1 MRTNIDLDEFLPTM
15 DAPDK
20 VYQLF
25 ESLGFKVLDSHLK
38 TNSSVYNLPVKE
50 AALVEKIYAV
60 SNYDRRFQILL
71 FKLKEENK
79 EAIRTIPE
87 KILREVDFPFIIFT
101 PDFKTYTF
109 TLVEKVR
116 EGPGEFKRKLTKLV
130 VDSSQPYHTDKE
142 ILGSLALS
150 SETKNPIEVYKLF
163 QSAFNVERV
172 TKKFFTEYREVFEKL
187 SKEITGQNKHLKFT
201 LFSREGSV
209 ENFTKIL
216 LGRLM
221 FLYFIQ
227 KRGWLNCF
235 DGWGSGDK
243 KFLYNKFQE
252 AKKDKKNYFKDY
264 LEPLFFDTLNN
275 PRRDKPDQAT
285 QFGGR
290 IPFLNGGLFEPE
302 YDYQDVRNHIL
313 LENSTFDD
321 VFSVFEKYNFTVKE
335 DEPLEKEVAIDP
347 EMLGKVFENLLEE
360 NLRKGKGTY
369 YTPREIVHY
378 MCHESLI
385 NYLASEVGIEQ
396 EEIRDFLDREQSLEK
411 KETLS
416 PLIKGKAKEIDE
428 KLADIKVLDPAC
440 GSGAFLVGML
450 HEVINARLSL
460 NRELGRSLSEYE
472 LKKATIQNNIYGVD
486 IDPGASEIA
495 KLRLWLTLVVDHNL
509 SEIEPLPNLDYK
521 IMVGNS
527 LLDEFMGVKLFNLE
541 NAKAQANGKKMIS
554 LFDEDTQASLFE
566 NDDKKTSVL
575 KALQGLHALYFKESD
590 PEKKKQIRTQID
602 KIEFDL
608 IEATVKDELSKLES
622 QTKSIADKFLYAGVG
637 IPAKEAERISKLSS
651 QQAQILETFNEIKKS
666 NVKPFFLFQLHFS
679 DVFEKKDGFD
689 VVIANPPYMKERDNK
704 RVFESVNN
712 SGFGKKYHQ
721 GKMDY
726 WYYFLH
732 KAIDVVK
739 PDGVICY
746 ITSRYWINSTG
757 AKKLIERVK
766 DELSFDN
773 LVDIG
778 NLKVFENVVGQH
790 MIALYTKSKL
800 VKNFTY
806 KKLENDLSD
815 LAKNST
821 TENLHISILN
831 NEEIFNDSQIVF
843 DNDDL
848 NYKDVIALGEIAEVI
863 QGVVQNPDK
872 VSNKTAKLYHLTV
885 GEGVFVLKE
894 DEIKRIK
901 INEQEERFV
910 VDFYDENDIQKY
922 MVSPKNKKFLF
933 YLTKA
938 NCPEI
943 SLYPNI
949 AAHLLKYKKIMDA
962 RRETKKGSNKWFHLH
977 WPRENKYFEGHKIV
991 VPAMFDTVRA
1001 GYQEKGGYFGL
1012 STNVITSKNPDYNLK
1027 FLLAILNST
1036 FANYWFHKHGKK
1048 RGVGVDIGVDK
1059 LRNFPIIKSVLQEQK
1074 PLIEIVD
1081 KILSVTNSS
1090 DYFTS
1095 SEKQAKVK
1103 EYEKQI
1109 DQLVYQLYGLTPEEI
1124 AIVEGK

>member
-1 MRTNIDLDEFLPTM
+1 MRTQLDLDEFIPTM
-15 DAPDK
+15 DTPEK

-25 ESLGFKVLDSHLK
+25 ESLGYKVLGSHLK
-38 TNSSVYNLPVKE
+38 TNPSVYNLPVKE
-50 AALVEKIYAV
+50 AALVEKIFAV

-142 ILGSLALS
+142 ILDSLALS
-150 SETKNPIEVYKLF
+150 ADIKNPVEVYKLF

-187 SKEITGQNKHLKFT
+187 SKEITRQNNHLKFT

-235 DGWGSGDK
+235 DVWGSGDK

-252 AKKDKKNYFKDY
+252 AKNNKKNYFKDY

-396 EEIRDFLDREQSLEK
+396 EEIRNFLDREQSLEK

-416 PLIKGKAKEIDE
+416 PLIKTKAKELDE

-541 NAKAQANGKKMIS
+541 KARQQPNGKKV
-554 LFDEDTQASLFE
+554 LKLFE
-566 NDDKKTSVL
+566 DDIKQVELFEEDNKSGVL
-575 KALQGLHALYFKESD
+575 KALQKLHALYFKESD
-590 PEKKKQIRTQID
+590 PERKKQIRIQID

-608 IEATVKDELSKLES
+608 IETTVKDEVKKLEDEIS
-622 QTKSIADKFLYAGVG
+622 HITSNPMLKGLGIPKEIADK
-637 IPAKEAERISKLSS
+637 IIKISSK
-651 QQAQILETFNEIKKS
+651 QTQILETFNEIKKS

-679 DVFEKKDGFD
+679 DVFERKGGFD
-689 VVIANPPYMKERDNK
+689 VVIANPPYVSFGLRGVGKTNNGWVDSLRRIYPNSAEYKLSLYAIFIDRGLQLLGDDGVLTYVTPDSFLLGRYFSKLRRYILDGCRIIEILMFEKDFWESGVVGRPVISLLERELDSNVRKNNNPAYKLYHSLDDFNKSIVKAYSYPQSYFDNISFN
-704 RVFESVNN
+704 RFRLFFESRQKSIADKLQMGSKPLSDFMNFASGLIGKKGKDQIISKEKKGQDWYSGLLSGGEIERYVVNN
-712 SGFGKKYHQ
+712 EGNYILFDTKILKSGFKEAKYFEPKILLRQ
-721 GKMDY
+721 TGDSLIAAYDDKNLLCLNN
-726 WYYFLH
+726 LH
-732 KAIDVVK
+732 V
-739 PDGVICY
+739 
-746 ITSRYWINSTG
+746 
-757 AKKLIERVK
+757 
-766 DELSFDN
+766 
-773 LVDIG
+773 G
-778 NLKVFENVVGQH
+778 NLKNRKGN
-790 MIALYTKSKL
+790 IKYILALLNSNLLNYYYHLIS
-800 VKNFTY
+800 
-806 KKLENDLSD
+806 LETGRTMAQIDIETLEELPIKESSD
-815 LAKNST
+815 
-821 TENLHISILN
+821 HIVESIL
-831 NEEIFNDSQIVF
+831 SLV
-843 DNDDL
+843 
-848 NYKDVIALGEIAEVI
+848 
-863 QGVVQNPDK
+863 DK
-872 VSNKTAKLYHLTV
+872 NILASKENNKT
-885 GEGVFVLKE
+885 
-894 DEIKRIK
+894 
-901 INEQEERFV
+901 N
-910 VDFYDENDIQKY
+910 
-922 MVSPKNKKFLF
+922 
-933 YLTKA
+933 
-938 NCPEI
+938 I
-943 SLYPNI
+943 SE
-949 AAHLLKYKKIMDA
+949 H
-962 RRETKKGSNKWFHLH
+962 
-977 WPRENKYFEGHKIV
+977 
-991 VPAMFDTVRA
+991 
-1001 GYQEKGGYFGL
+1001 
-1012 STNVITSKNPDYNLK
+1012 
-1027 FLLAILNST
+1027 
-1036 FANYWFHKHGKK
+1036 
-1048 RGVGVDIGVDK
+1048 
-1059 LRNFPIIKSVLQEQK
+1059 
-1074 PLIEIVD
+1074 
-1081 KILSVTNSS
+1081 
-1090 DYFTS
+1090 
-1095 SEKQAKVK
+1095 
-1103 EYEKQI
+1103 EKQI
-1109 DQLVYQLYGLTPEEI
+1109 DELVYKLYGLTQEEI
-1124 AIVEGK
+1124 ELVEGG

>member
-1 MRTNIDLDEFLPTM
+1 MRTQLDLDEFIPTM
-15 DAPDK
+15 DTPEK

-25 ESLGFKVLDSHLK
+25 DSLGYKVLDSRLK
-38 TNSSVYNLPVKE
+38 TNPSVYNLPVKE

-130 VDSSQPYHTDKE
+130 IDSSQPYHTDKE

-150 SETKNPIEVYKLF
+150 VDIKTPVEVYKLF
-163 QSAFNVERV
+163 QGAFSVEKV
-172 TKKFFTEYREVFEKL
+172 TKKFFTEYREVFERLVREVTK
-187 SKEITGQNKHLKFT
+187 QNNHLKFT
-201 LFSREGSV
+201 LFSRDASV
-209 ENFTKIL
+209 ENFVKIL

-252 AKKDKKNYFKDY
+252 AKKEKKNYFKDY

-385 NYLASEVGIEQ
+385 NYLASEVSLDQ
-396 EEIRDFLDREQSLEK
+396 DVIRNFLDREQSLEK

-416 PLIKGKAKEIDE
+416 SVIRGKAKEIDE

-460 NRELGRSLSEYE
+460 NRELGRSFSEYE

-486 IDPGASEIA
+486 IDPGATEIA

-527 LLDEFMGVKLFNLE
+527 LLDEFMGVKLFNFE
-541 NAKAQANGKKMIS
+541 KARQQPNGKKV
-554 LFDEDTQASLFE
+554 LKLFE
-566 NDDKKTSVL
+566 DDIKQVELFEEDNKSGVL
-575 KALQGLHALYFKESD
+575 KALQKLHALYFKESD
-590 PEKKKQIRTQID
+590 PERKKQIRIQID

-608 IEATVKDELSKLES
+608 IETTVKDEVKKLEDEIS
-622 QTKSIADKFLYAGVG
+622 HITSNPMLKGLGIPKEIADK
-637 IPAKEAERISKLSS
+637 
-651 QQAQILETFNEIKKS
+651 
-666 NVKPFFLFQLHFS
+666 
-679 DVFEKKDGFD
+679 
-689 VVIANPPYMKERDNK
+689 
-704 RVFESVNN
+704 
-712 SGFGKKYHQ
+712 
-721 GKMDY
+721 
-726 WYYFLH
+726 
-732 KAIDVVK
+732 
-739 PDGVICY
+739 
-746 ITSRYWINSTG
+746 
-757 AKKLIERVK
+757 
-766 DELSFDN
+766 
-773 LVDIG
+773 
-778 NLKVFENVVGQH
+778 
-790 MIALYTKSKL
+790 
-800 VKNFTY
+800 
-806 KKLENDLSD
+806 
-815 LAKNST
+815 
-821 TENLHISILN
+821 
-831 NEEIFNDSQIVF
+831 
-843 DNDDL
+843 
-848 NYKDVIALGEIAEVI
+848 
-863 QGVVQNPDK
+863 
-872 VSNKTAKLYHLTV
+872 
-885 GEGVFVLKE
+885 
-894 DEIKRIK
+894 
-901 INEQEERFV
+901 
-910 VDFYDENDIQKY
+910 
-922 MVSPKNKKFLF
+922 
-933 YLTKA
+933 
-938 NCPEI
+938 
-943 SLYPNI
+943 
-949 AAHLLKYKKIMDA
+949 
-962 RRETKKGSNKWFHLH
+962 
-977 WPRENKYFEGHKIV
+977 
-991 VPAMFDTVRA
+991 
-1001 GYQEKGGYFGL
+1001 
-1012 STNVITSKNPDYNLK
+1012 
-1027 FLLAILNST
+1027 
-1036 FANYWFHKHGKK
+1036 
-1048 RGVGVDIGVDK
+1048 
-1059 LRNFPIIKSVLQEQK
+1059 IIK
-1074 PLIEIVD
+1074 
-1081 KILSVTNSS
+1081 
-1090 DYFTS
+1090 
-1095 SEKQAKVK
+1095 
-1103 EYEKQI
+1103 
-1109 DQLVYQLYGLTPEEI
+1109 
-1124 AIVEGK
+1124 

>member
-1 MRTNIDLDEFLPTM
+1 MKTQIDLDEFIPAM
-15 DAPDK
+15 DTPEK

-25 ESLGFKVLDSHLK
+25 DSLGYKVLDSHLK
-38 TNSSVYNLPVKE
+38 TNPSVYNLPVKE
-50 AALVEKIYAV
+50 AALVEKIFAV

-87 KILREVDFPFIIFT
+87 RILREVDFPFIIFT

-130 VDSSQPYHTDKE
+130 IDSAQPYHTDKE
-142 ILGSLALS
+142 ILSSLALS
-150 SETKNPIEVYKLF
+150 TDIKNPVEVYKLF

-187 SKEITGQNKHLKFT
+187 SKEITKQNKHLKFT

-302 YDYQDVRNHIL
+302 YDYTDVRNHIL

-396 EEIRDFLDREQSLEK
+396 EEIRNFLDREQSLEK

-416 PLIKGKAKEIDE
+416 PLIRKKAKELDE

-460 NRELGRSLSEYE
+460 NRELGRSFSEYE

-527 LLDEFMGVKLFNLE
+527 LLDEFMGVKLFNFE
-541 NAKAQANGKKMIS
+541 KARQQTNGKKI
-554 LFDEDTQASLFE
+554 LKLFE
-566 NDDKKTSVL
+566 DDIQQVSMFEDDNKANIL
-575 KALQGLHALYFKESD
+575 KALQQLHTLYFKESD
-590 PEKKKQIRTQID
+590 PQKKKQIRTQID

-608 IEATVKDELSKLES
+608 IEATVKDEVGKLES
-622 QTKSIADKFLYAGVG
+622 QTKQIADKFLYAGVG
-637 IPAKEAERISKLSS
+637 IPSSEAERISKLSS

-679 DVFEKKDGFD
+679 DVFERKGGFD
-689 VVIANPPYMKERDNK
+689 VVIANPPYGADIDRFTGVFARLYPNTTKAFKDIYKIFIELGLSRLLKQKGVLCYIVPNTLLLQPRYKDARAFLLKHRIIEILNLGEEVFEQVVVPTCVIFIRNDDPVDNVVKFGDLANKSVFTGDLIKLERKEIEQNIYKSAPDNIFVESFRELKTDEQFLEEILDFKDAGINYQRVNVGLEQKGKSDLGQRLLYEGAQKDAEDAEYWKGEDIESYFIKRKTGRFVKLATLKNLRSNERVILNKNYFRLTPKLIWRQTAPYLIAVLDEKGIWFGRSIQGGTIKESKRDSFDYKYLLALLNSNYFRHLYSQLVK
-704 RVFESVNN
+704 EEGRVFP
-712 SGFGKKYHQ
+712 Q
-721 GKMDY
+721 
-726 WYYFLH
+726 
-732 KAIDVVK
+732 VK
-739 PDGVICY
+739 
-746 ITSRYWINSTG
+746 
-757 AKKLIERVK
+757 
-766 DELSFDN
+766 
-773 LVDIG
+773 
-778 NLKVFENVVGQH
+778 
-790 MIALYTKSKL
+790 
-800 VKNFTY
+800 
-806 KKLENDLSD
+806 
-815 LAKNST
+815 LAKLRKLPIRT
-821 TENLHISILN
+821 ISILN
-831 NEEIFNDSQIVF
+831 
-843 DNDDL
+843 
-848 NYKDVIALGEIAEVI
+848 
-863 QGVVQNPDK
+863 
-872 VSNKTAKLYHLTV
+872 
-885 GEGVFVLKE
+885 
-894 DEIKRIK
+894 
-901 INEQEERFV
+901 
-910 VDFYDENDIQKY
+910 
-922 MVSPKNKKFLF
+922 
-933 YLTKA
+933 
-938 NCPEI
+938 
-943 SLYPNI
+943 
-949 AAHLLKYKKIMDA
+949 
-962 RRETKKGSNKWFHLH
+962 
-977 WPRENKYFEGHKIV
+977 
-991 VPAMFDTVRA
+991 
-1001 GYQEKGGYFGL
+1001 
-1012 STNVITSKNPDYNLK
+1012 
-1027 FLLAILNST
+1027 
-1036 FANYWFHKHGKK
+1036 
-1048 RGVGVDIGVDK
+1048 
-1059 LRNFPIIKSVLQEQK
+1059 QK
-1074 PLIEIVD
+1074 PFIEIVD
-1081 KILSVTNSS
+1081 KIFVITNSS
-1090 DYFTS
+1090 DYLTS

-1103 EYEKQI
+1103 DYEKQI
-1109 DQLVYQLYGLTPEEI
+1109 DELVYKLYGLTPEEI
-1124 AIVEGK
+1124 KIVEGSND

>member
-1 MRTNIDLDEFLPTM
+1 MNKKIDLDEFIPTM
-15 DAPDK
+15 DTSEK

-25 ESLGFKVLDSHLK
+25 ESLGYKVLGSHLK
-38 TNSSVYNLPVKE
+38 TNPSVYNLPVKE

-130 VDSSQPYHTDKE
+130 VDSVQPYHTDKE
-142 ILGSLALS
+142 ILESLALS
-150 SETKNPIEVYKLF
+150 SEVKNPVEVYKLF
-163 QSAFNVERV
+163 QNAFSVEKV
-172 TKKFFTEYREVFEKL
+172 TKKFFTEYREVFERL
-187 SKEITGQNKHLKFT
+187 VREVTRQNKHLKFT

-209 ENFTKIL
+209 ENFVKIL

-227 KRGWLNCF
+227 KRGWLNCY

-252 AKKDKKNYFKDY
+252 AKKDIKDY

-385 NYLASEVGIEQ
+385 NYLASEVGIER
-396 EEIRDFLDREQSLEK
+396 EEIRNFLDREQSLEK

-416 PLIKGKAKEIDE
+416 PLIKGKAKELDE
-428 KLADIKVLDPAC
+428 KLSDIKVLDPAC

-460 NRELGRSLSEYE
+460 NRELGRSFSEYE

-527 LLDEFMGVKLFNLE
+527 LLDEFMGVKLFNFE
-541 NAKAQANGKKMIS
+541 KARQRTNGKKI
-554 LFDEDTQASLFE
+554 LKLFE
-566 NDDKKTSVL
+566 DDVQQVSMFEDDNKANIL
-575 KALQGLHALYFKESD
+575 KALQQLHSLYFKESD
-590 PEKKKQIRTQID
+590 PQKKKQIKTQID

-608 IEATVKDELSKLES
+608 IEVTVKDEVGKLES
-622 QTKSIADKFLYAGVG
+622 QTKQIADKFLYAGVG
-637 IPAKEAERISKLSS
+637 IPAGEAERISKLSS
-651 QQAQILETFNEIKKS
+651 QQAQILETFSEIKKS

-679 DVFEKKDGFD
+679 DVFEKKGGFD
-689 VVIANPPYMKERDNK
+689 VVIANPPY
-704 RVFESVNN
+704 
-712 SGFGKKYHQ
+712 G
-721 GKMDY
+721 
-726 WYYFLH
+726 
-732 KAIDVVK
+732 
-739 PDGVICY
+739 
-746 ITSRYWINSTG
+746 
-757 AKKLIERVK
+757 
-766 DELSFDN
+766 
-773 LVDIG
+773 
-778 NLKVFENVVGQH
+778 
-790 MIALYTKSKL
+790 
-800 VKNFTY
+800 
-806 KKLENDLSD
+806 
-815 LAKNST
+815 
-821 TENLHISILN
+821 
-831 NEEIFNDSQIVF
+831 IVF
-843 DNDDL
+843 DEILKSAYSRLYNSFRRNNDI
-848 NYKDVIALGEIAEVI
+848 YIAFYERGVQLLKNKGILTYISPNTFMNGDYFKRFRKIIIENTTINEIVDFKN
-863 QGVVQNPDK
+863 VRVFDDP
-872 VSNKTAKLYHLTV
+872 T
-885 GEGVFVLKE
+885 VFVCIFSASKNTSMVYPYTFQ
-894 DEIKRIK
+894 IK
-901 INEQEERFV
+901 IIKASLN
-910 VDFYDENDIQKY
+910 DF
-922 MVSPKNKKFLF
+922 
-933 YLTKA
+933 
-938 NCPEI
+938 
-943 SLYPNI
+943 
-949 AAHLLKYKKIMDA
+949 
-962 RRETKKGSNKWFHLH
+962 
-977 WPRENKYFEGHKIV
+977 
-991 VPAMFDTVRA
+991 
-1001 GYQEKGGYFGL
+1001 EKQ
-1012 STNVITSKNPDYNLK
+1012 
-1027 FLLAILNST
+1027 
-1036 FANYWFHKHGKK
+1036 
-1048 RGVGVDIGVDK
+1048 DIGVTIPSEDK
-1059 LRNFPIIKSVLQEQK
+1059 FKSPNPLLTKILNEDGMEIVDNLFYVKDVGFNYWTIGRGKTRGNNSIGDRVFYEGSRRDKDDTPFLKGSDLHKYYISTTSNYLKHDYKKYLNPNKDIFRFSENFLKTSPKIIYRQTSSKLIAALDKDSAYLDKTVHLIVPKNSGKELDLKYILSLLNSNLFQYFYNYISQENAGRAFSQVK
-1074 PLIEIVD
+1074 TTYIKQLPVKKISPAAQELFITLVD
-1081 KILSVTNSS
+1081 KILMSTMSKDYLSETSNQAQAQVTKYQN
-1090 DYFTS
+1090 
-1095 SEKQAKVK
+1095 
-1103 EYEKQI
+1103 QI
-1109 DQLVYQLYGLTPEEI
+1109 DQLVYKLYGLSPEEI
-1124 AIVEGK
+1124 AIVEGKNE

>member
-38 TNSSVYNLPVKE
+38 TNPSVYNLPVKE

-142 ILGSLALS
+142 ILRSLALS
-150 SETKNPIEVYKLF
+150 VDTKNPVEVYKLF
-163 QSAFNVERV
+163 QSAFSVEKV
-172 TKKFFTEYREVFEKL
+172 TKKFFTEYREVFERLVGEVTK
-187 SKEITGQNKHLKFT
+187 QNKHLKFT
-201 LFSREGSV
+201 LFSRDASV
-209 ENFTKIL
+209 ENFVKIL

-252 AKKDKKNYFKDY
+252 AKKEKKNYFKDY
-264 LEPLFFDTLNN
+264 LEPFFFDTLNN

-313 LENSTFDD
+313 LENSTFDK

-385 NYLASEVGIEQ
+385 NYLASEVNLGQ
-396 EEIRDFLDREQSLEK
+396 DVIRNFLDREQSLEK

-416 PLIKGKAKEIDE
+416 LLIKGKAKEIDD

-460 NRELGRSLSEYE
+460 NRELRRNLSEYE
-472 LKKATIQNNIYGVD
+472 LKKSTIQNNIYGVD

-527 LLDEFMGVKLFNLE
+527 LLDEFMEVKLFDYNLVRSKTGQRQMK
-541 NAKAQANGKKMIS
+541 N
-554 LFDEDTQASLFE
+554 LFE
-566 NDDKKTSVL
+566 EEPQLKLLEDSDKKSTVL
-575 KALQGLHALYFKESD
+575 KELQKLQQLYFKEFD
-590 PEKKKQIRTQID
+590 PTKKKQIKREID

-608 IEATVKDELSKLES
+608 IEATVNDEVGKLES
-622 QTKSIADKFLYAGVG
+622 QTKRIANSYLHMGVG
-637 IPAKEAERISKLSS
+637 IPASEAGRISKLSS
-651 QQAQILETFNEIKKS
+651 QQAQILETFKEIKKS

-679 DVFEKKDGFD
+679 DVFEKKGGFD
-689 VVIANPPYMKERDNK
+689 VVIANPPYGADIDKFTEVFARLYPNTTKAFKDIYKIFIELGLSRLLKQEGVLCYIVPNTLLLQPRYKDVRAFLLKHRIIEILNLGEEVFEQVVVPTCVIFIRNDDPVDNVVKFGDLANKSVFTGDLIKIERKEIEQNIYKSAPDNIFVENFRGLK
-704 RVFESVNN
+704 NDEQNLDAILDFKDAGINYQRVKVGLEEKGKSDLGQRLLYEGSQKDLEDAEYWKGEDIEPYFVKRKTGRFVKLTTLKNLRNNERVILNKNYFRLTPKLIWRQTAPYMIASLDEKGIWFGRSIQGGTIKESKKDTFDYRYLLSLLNSNYLRHLYSQLVKEEGRVFP
-712 SGFGKKYHQ
+712 Q
-721 GKMDY
+721 
-726 WYYFLH
+726 
-732 KAIDVVK
+732 VK
-739 PDGVICY
+739 
-746 ITSRYWINSTG
+746 
-757 AKKLIERVK
+757 
-766 DELSFDN
+766 
-773 LVDIG
+773 
-778 NLKVFENVVGQH
+778 
-790 MIALYTKSKL
+790 
-800 VKNFTY
+800 
-806 KKLENDLSD
+806 
-815 LAKNST
+815 LAKLRKLPIKT
-821 TENLHISILN
+821 TSILN
-831 NEEIFNDSQIVF
+831 
-843 DNDDL
+843 
-848 NYKDVIALGEIAEVI
+848 
-863 QGVVQNPDK
+863 
-872 VSNKTAKLYHLTV
+872 
-885 GEGVFVLKE
+885 
-894 DEIKRIK
+894 
-901 INEQEERFV
+901 
-910 VDFYDENDIQKY
+910 
-922 MVSPKNKKFLF
+922 
-933 YLTKA
+933 
-938 NCPEI
+938 
-943 SLYPNI
+943 
-949 AAHLLKYKKIMDA
+949 
-962 RRETKKGSNKWFHLH
+962 
-977 WPRENKYFEGHKIV
+977 
-991 VPAMFDTVRA
+991 
-1001 GYQEKGGYFGL
+1001 
-1012 STNVITSKNPDYNLK
+1012 
-1027 FLLAILNST
+1027 
-1036 FANYWFHKHGKK
+1036 
-1048 RGVGVDIGVDK
+1048 
-1059 LRNFPIIKSVLQEQK
+1059 QK
-1074 PLIEIVD
+1074 PFIEIVD
-1081 KILSVTNSS
+1081 KILAITKLD
-1090 DYFTS
+1090 DYLSNT
-1095 SEKQAKVK
+1095 EKQARVRD
-1103 EYEKQI
+1103 YEKQI
-1109 DQLVYQLYGLTPEEI
+1109 DQLVYKLYELTPEEK
-1124 AIVEGK
+1124 AVVEDKNES

>member
-1 MRTNIDLDEFLPTM
+1 MRTQLDLDEFIPTM
-15 DAPDK
+15 DTPEK

-25 ESLGFKVLDSHLK
+25 DSLGYKVLDSRLK
-38 TNSSVYNLPVKE
+38 TNPSVYNLPFKE
-50 AALVEKIYAV
+50 AALVEKIFAV

-71 FKLKEENK
+71 FKLKEESK

-130 VDSSQPYHTDKE
+130 VDSTQPYHTDKE
-142 ILGSLALS
+142 ILTSLTLS
-150 SETKNPIEVYKLF
+150 SETKNPVEVYKLF
-163 QSAFNVERV
+163 QSAFSVEKV
-172 TKKFFTEYREVFEKL
+172 TKKFFTEYREVFERL
-187 SKEITGQNKHLKFT
+187 VKEITKQNKHLKFT
-201 LFSREGSV
+201 LFSRDGSV
-209 ENFTKIL
+209 ENFVKIL

-243 KFLYNKFQE
+243 KFLFNKFQE

-396 EEIRDFLDREQSLEK
+396 EEIRNFLDREQSLEK

-416 PLIKGKAKEIDE
+416 PLIKGKAKELDE

-450 HEVINARLSL
+450 HEIINARLSL

-472 LKKATIQNNIYGVD
+472 LKKTTIQNNIYGVD
-486 IDPGASEIA
+486 IDPGAAEIA

-541 NAKAQANGKKMIS
+541 KARERSNGKRMLK
-554 LFDEDTQASLFE
+554 LFE
-566 NDDKKTSVL
+566 DDIQQVELFQEDNKSSVL
-575 KALQGLHALYFKESD
+575 KALQEFHALYFKESD

-608 IEATVKDELSKLES
+608 IETTVKDEVKKLEDEIS
-622 QTKSIADKFLYAGVG
+622 HITSNPMLKGLGIPKEIADK
-637 IPAKEAERISKLSS
+637 ITKISSK
-651 QQAQILETFNEIKKS
+651 QAQILETFNEIKKS

-679 DVFEKKDGFD
+679 DVFERKGGFD
-689 VVIANPPYMKERDNK
+689 VVIANPPYVSFGLRGVGKT
-704 RVFESVNN
+704 NN
-712 SGFGKKYHQ
+712 GWVDSLRRIYPNSAEYKLSLYAIF
-721 GKMDY
+721 MDRG
-726 WYYFLH
+726 LQLLG
-732 KAIDVVK
+732 D
-739 PDGVICY
+739 DGVLTYVTPDSFLLGRYFSKLRRY
-746 ITSRYWINSTG
+746 ILDSCRIIEILMFEKDFWESGVVGRPVISLLERYLDSDVRKNNIPTFKLYRSLDDFNKNIVKAFSYPQSYFEKTPYNRFRMYFDDVS
-757 AKKLIERVK
+757 KKLADHIEEGSV
-766 DELSFDN
+766 E
-773 LVDIG
+773 
-778 NLKVFENVVGQH
+778 
-790 MIALYTKSKL
+790 
-800 VKNFTY
+800 
-806 KKLENDLSD
+806 LSD
-815 LAKNST
+815 LVTIHTGVRSKIGQKNIVSDKKEGINWQKGLISGSEIEKYFVHYEGNFINIDPKLLWSGGWDPKIILNDKLLLRQT
-821 TENLHISILN
+821 GDSLVAAFDGNKYYHLNNLHSIA
-831 NEEIFNDSQIVF
+831 S
-843 DNDDL
+843 
-848 NYKDVIALGEIAEVI
+848 KDG
-863 QGVVQNPDK
+863 Q
-872 VSNKTAKLYHLTV
+872 SKTLK
-885 GEGVFVLKE
+885 FVLALLNSKLL
-894 DEIKRIK
+894 
-901 INEQEERFV
+901 N
-910 VDFYDENDIQKY
+910 FYY
-922 MVSPKNKKFLF
+922 RL
-933 YLTKA
+933 
-938 NCPEI
+938 I
-943 SLYPNI
+943 SLETGRTMAQTDI
-949 AAHLLKYKKIMDA
+949 ETLELLPVKTSTDGVKEEMISLIDQILLSNGKKDLM
-962 RRETKKGSNKWFHLH
+962 N
-977 WPRENKYFEGHKIV
+977 
-991 VPAMFDTVRA
+991 
-1001 GYQEKGGYFGL
+1001 GYQ
-1012 STNVITSKNPDYNLK
+1012 
-1027 FLLAILNST
+1027 
-1036 FANYWFHKHGKK
+1036 
-1048 RGVGVDIGVDK
+1048 
-1059 LRNFPIIKSVLQEQK
+1059 QK
-1074 PLIEIVD
+1074 
-1081 KILSVTNSS
+1081 
-1090 DYFTS
+1090 
-1095 SEKQAKVK
+1095 
-1103 EYEKQI
+1103 I
-1109 DQLVYQLYGLTPEEI
+1109 DQLVYQLYDLTPKEI
-1124 AIVEGK
+1124 AVVEGKNEN

>member
-1 MRTNIDLDEFLPTM
+1 MKTNIDLDSFLPTM

-38 TNSSVYNLPVKE
+38 TNPSVYNLPIKE
-50 AALVEKIYAV
+50 AALVEKIYAI

-71 FKLKEENK
+71 FKLKEESK

-142 ILGSLALS
+142 ILTSLALS
-150 SETKNPIEVYKLF
+150 SETKNPVEVYKLF
-163 QSAFNVERV
+163 QSAFSVEKV
-172 TKKFFTEYREVFEKL
+172 TKKFFTEYREVFEQLVREVTK
-187 SKEITGQNKHLKFT
+187 QNKHLKFT
-201 LFSREGSV
+201 LFSRDGSV
-209 ENFTKIL
+209 ENFVKIL

-243 KFLYNKFQE
+243 KFLYNKFKE
-252 AKKDKKNYFKDY
+252 AKTEKKNYFKDY

-385 NYLASEVGIEQ
+385 NYLASEAGIEQ
-396 EEIRDFLDREQSLEK
+396 DVIRNFLEREQSLEK

-416 PLIKGKAKEIDE
+416 SAIREKAKEIDE

-450 HEVINARLSL
+450 HEIINARLSL
-460 NRELGRSLSEYE
+460 NRELSRSLSEYE
-472 LKKATIQNNIYGVD
+472 VKKTTIQNNIYGVD
-486 IDPGASEIA
+486 IDPGATEIA

-527 LLDEFMGVKLFNLE
+527 LLDEFMGVKLFNFE
-541 NAKAQANGKKMIS
+541 KARQRTNGKKI
-554 LFDEDTQASLFE
+554 LKLFE
-566 NDDKKTSVL
+566 DDVQQVSMFEDDNKANIL
-575 KALQGLHALYFKESD
+575 KALQQLHSLYFKESD
-590 PEKKKQIRTQID
+590 PQKKKQIKTQID

-608 IEATVKDELSKLES
+608 IEVTVKDEVSKLES

-637 IPAKEAERISKLSS
+637 IPASEAERISKLSS

-679 DVFEKKDGFD
+679 DVFEKKGGFD

-704 RVFESVNN
+704 KVFEIVNT
-712 SGFGKKYHQ
+712 SSFGKKFHQ

-732 KAIDVVK
+732 KAIDLVR
-739 PDGVICY
+739 PDGMICY
-746 ITSRYWINSTG
+746 ITSRYWLNSYG
-757 AKKLIERVK
+757 AKKLISRVNQ
-766 DELSFDN
+766 ELSFIN
-773 LVDIG
+773 FVDIDR
-778 NLKVFENVVGQH
+778 LKVFDEVAGYH
-790 MIALYTKSKL
+790 MIALYKKSKDIDS
-800 VKNFTY
+800 FTF
-806 KKLENDLSD
+806 KKLQNEIGDISKNND
-815 LAKNST
+815 
-821 TENLHISILN
+821 TENLAINILSNKAIFSN
-831 NEEIFNDSQIVF
+831 NDEIILAT
-843 DNDDL
+843 DNL
-848 NYKDVIALGEIAEVI
+848 NYDNTVLLNEVVDTSI
-863 QGVVQNPDK
+863 GVQESPDK
-872 VSNKTAKLYHLTV
+872 ISNKQLLKTKRTDVSA
-885 GEGVFVLKE
+885 GDGVFVLSQTELNALNRNSLKQLPL
-894 DEIKRIK
+894 IKK
-901 INEQEERFV
+901 YL
-910 VDFYDENDIQKY
+910 DPND
-922 MVSPKNKKFLF
+922 
-933 YLTKA
+933 
-938 NCPEI
+938 I
-943 SLYPNI
+943 SLYCINWRNKYLI
-949 AAHLLKYKKIMDA
+949 YSDSKLKEEIKNNREYISVKNHLDRFREFITSSNKPYGLHRSRDVKYFTEPKIIFKNMFVVPEFTYDAQGYFFGFSFSSIIQKDKNFDLKYVL
-962 RRETKKGSNKWFHLH
+962 G
-977 WPRENKYFEGHKIV
+977 
-991 VPAMFDTVRA
+991 
-1001 GYQEKGGYFGL
+1001 
-1012 STNVITSKNPDYNLK
+1012 
-1027 FLLAILNST
+1027 ILNSK
-1036 FANYWFHKHGKK
+1036 FAFNWFQKNGKR
-1048 RGVGVDIGVDK
+1048 RGAGFDIGVEK
-1059 LRNFPIIKSVLQEQK
+1059 LRLFPIKKITLQEQK

-1081 KILSVTNSS
+1081 KILAITNFA
-1090 DYFTS
+1090 DYLTNT
-1095 SEKQAKVK
+1095 ERQAKVK

-1109 DQLVYQLYGLTPEEI
+1109 DQLVYKLYDLTPEEI
-1124 AIVEGK
+1124 AIVEG

>member
-1 MRTNIDLDEFLPTM
+1 MKAQIDLDEYIPTM
-15 DAPDK
+15 DTPEK

-25 ESLGFKVLDSHLK
+25 QALGYKVLDSLLK
-38 TNSSVYNLPVKE
+38 TSASTYNLPPKE
-50 AALVEKIYAV
+50 AALVEKIFAV

-71 FKLKEENK
+71 FKLKEESK

-87 KILREVDFPFIIFT
+87 KILREVDYPFIIFT

-150 SETKNPIEVYKLF
+150 PDIKNPIDLYKIF
-163 QSAFNVERV
+163 QNAFSVEKV
-172 TKKFFTEYREVFEKL
+172 TKKFFTEYREVFERLVREVAK
-187 SKEITGQNKHLKFT
+187 QNKHLKFT
-201 LFSREGSV
+201 LFSRDGSV
-209 ENFTKIL
+209 ENFVKIL

-252 AKKDKKNYFKDY
+252 AKKEKKNYFKDY

-396 EEIRDFLDREQSLEK
+396 EEIRNFLDREQSLEK
-411 KETLS
+411 KDTLS
-416 PLIKGKAKEIDE
+416 SAIREKATEIDKE
-428 KLADIKVLDPAC
+428 LADIKVLDPAC

-472 LKKATIQNNIYGVD
+472 LKKSTIQNNIYGVD
-486 IDPGASEIA
+486 IDPGATEIA

-527 LLDEFMGVKLFNLE
+527 LLDEFMGVKLFNFE
-541 NAKAQANGKKMIS
+541 KARQQTNGKKVLKLFEDDIQQVS
-554 LFDEDTQASLFE
+554 LFD
-566 NDDKKTSVL
+566 DDNKANIL
-575 KALQGLHALYFKESD
+575 KFLQQLHSLYFKESD
-590 PEKKKQIRTQID
+590 PQKKKQIKTRID

-608 IEATVKDELSKLES
+608 IEVTVKDEVGKLES
-622 QTKSIADKFLYAGVG
+622 QTKQIADKFLYAGIG
-637 IPAKEAERISKLSS
+637 IPASEAERISKLSS

-679 DVFEKKDGFD
+679 DVFEKKGGFD
-689 VVIANPPYMKERDNK
+689 VVIANPPY
-704 RVFESVNN
+704 
-712 SGFGKKYHQ
+712 
-721 GKMDY
+721 
-726 WYYFLH
+726 
-732 KAIDVVK
+732 
-739 PDGVICY
+739 
-746 ITSRYWINSTG
+746 G
-757 AKKLIERVK
+757 ANI
-766 DELSFDN
+766 DN
-773 LVDIG
+773 LV
-778 NLKVFENVVGQH
+778 E
-790 MIALYTKSKL
+790 
-800 VKNFTY
+800 TY
-806 KKLENDLSD
+806 KRNYPNTTINYTEIYKIFFERSLRDLLDYNGILTFIVS
-815 LAKNST
+815 NSF
-821 TENLHISILN
+821 LV
-831 NEEIFNDSQIVF
+831 QPR
-843 DNDDL
+843 
-848 NYKDVIALGEIAEVI
+848 YKDLRAFLIKHKVISVI
-863 QGVVQNPDK
+863 R
-872 VSNKTAKLYHLTV
+872 L
-885 GEGVFVLKE
+885 GEGVFPEVVVPVCVIIVSEEYDKNHNIQIADLTQANKFVGIDKEVKWNYIKQADIENARDHSFVVGVALKPEEVYFEKVLDIRDAGIQYHRSGIGLKNKGGNNLYQRLFSDNHNKFKRAIPTWYGALIDRYYIEKKTDEYFNLDYKDILKNNEDVSFSKE
-894 DEIKRIK
+894 AFDQEKKILWRQTASELKAVVDNGEKRWFRNTIQCAWVRPEYAREIDVRFVLSLVNSKFINYRYNELVKESGRVFPQIK
-901 INEQEERFV
+901 IGKVKQLPFRLISS
-910 VDFYDENDIQKY
+910 DRQK
-922 MVSPKNKKFLF
+922 
-933 YLTKA
+933 A
-938 NCPEI
+938 
-943 SLYPNI
+943 
-949 AAHLLKYKKIMDA
+949 
-962 RRETKKGSNKWFHLH
+962 
-977 WPRENKYFEGHKIV
+977 
-991 VPAMFDTVRA
+991 
-1001 GYQEKGGYFGL
+1001 
-1012 STNVITSKNPDYNLK
+1012 ITE
-1027 FLLAILNST
+1027 
-1036 FANYWFHKHGKK
+1036 
-1048 RGVGVDIGVDK
+1048 V
-1059 LRNFPIIKSVLQEQK
+1059 
-1074 PLIEIVD
+1074 VD
-1081 KILSVTNSS
+1081 KILAITSSS
-1090 DYFTS
+1090 DYPSS
-1095 SEKQAKVK
+1095 SERQAKVRD
-1103 EYEKQI
+1103 YEKQI
-1109 DQLVYQLYGLTPEEI
+1109 DRLVYKLYSLTPDEI
-1124 AIVEGK
+1124 EVVERG

>member
-1 MRTNIDLDEFLPTM
+1 MRTQLDLDEFIPTM
-15 DAPDK
+15 DTPEK

-38 TNSSVYNLPVKE
+38 TNPSVYNLPVKE
-50 AALVEKIYAV
+50 ASLVEKIFAV

-71 FKLKEENK
+71 FKLKEDNK

-116 EGPGEFKRKLTKLV
+116 EGVGEFKRKLTKLV
-130 VDSSQPYHTDKE
+130 IDSTQPYHTDKE
-142 ILGSLALS
+142 ILMSLALS
-150 SETKNPIEVYKLF
+150 SETKNPVEVYKLF
-163 QSAFNVERV
+163 QNAFSVEKV
-172 TKKFFTEYREVFEKL
+172 TNKFFTEYREVFERL
-187 SKEITGQNKHLKFT
+187 VREVTERNKHLKFT
-201 LFSREGSV
+201 LFSGDGSV
-209 ENFTKIL
+209 ENFVKIL

-302 YDYQDVRNHIL
+302 YDYTDVKNHIL
-313 LENSTFDD
+313 IENSTFEN

-385 NYLASEVGIEQ
+385 NYLASEINIDQDVV
-396 EEIRDFLDREQSLEK
+396 RSFLDREQSLEK
-411 KETLS
+411 KEALS
-416 PLIKGKAKEIDE
+416 AAIRDKAKEIDE
-428 KLADIKVLDPAC
+428 KLGDIKVLDPAC

-450 HEVINARLSL
+450 HEIINARLSL

-486 IDPGASEIA
+486 IDPGATEIA

-527 LLDEFMGVKLFNLE
+527 LLDEFMGVKLFNPE
-541 NAKAQANGKKMIS
+541 NAKAQTNGKKMIS
-554 LFDEDTQASLFE
+554 LFDEDSQVSLFE

-608 IEATVKDELSKLES
+608 IEATVNDEVSQLERKTKGIVEPYLSHG
-622 QTKSIADKFLYAGVG
+622 IG

-679 DVFEKKDGFD
+679 DVFEKKGGFD
-689 VVIANPPYMKERDNK
+689 VVIANPPYISAREYAKRSTYKDERDILKRKFIELKGAFDIYVAFIVRGLELIDKNGIYSWIIPNK
-704 RVFESVNN
+704 FLLA
-712 SGFGKKYHQ
+712 KYSKEVLALLKNEGLQ
-721 GKMDY
+721 KI
-726 WYYFLH
+726 L
-732 KAIDVVK
+732 DVSDVH
-739 PDGVICY
+739 
-746 ITSRYWINSTG
+746 
-757 AKKLIERVK
+757 
-766 DELSFDN
+766 
-773 LVDIG
+773 
-778 NLKVFENVVGQH
+778 VFENVGVYPIILFGD
-790 MIALYTKSKL
+790 KS
-800 VKNFTY
+800 Y
-806 KKLENDLSD
+806 KGEYVM
-815 LAKNST
+815 
-821 TENLHISILN
+821 
-831 NEEIFNDSQIVF
+831 EEISNLSS
-843 DNDDL
+843 
-848 NYKDVIALGEIAEVI
+848 LGIHHVTI
-863 QGVVQNPDK
+863 SD
-872 VSNKTAKLYHLTV
+872 
-885 GEGVFVLKE
+885 
-894 DEIKRIK
+894 
-901 INEQEERFV
+901 
-910 VDFYDENDIQKY
+910 
-922 MVSPKNKKFLF
+922 NKKFKSYKTIADFGLKVSSGTTGF
-933 YLTKA
+933 QAEQVKSLIREKEYAEKNDIPFVVSGSIDKYSIEFGNVRFLKTRYSLPYIHYDSKLLTK
-938 NCPEI
+938 
-943 SLYPNI
+943 
-949 AAHLLKYKKIMDA
+949 
-962 RRETKKGSNKWFHLH
+962 NKWEMWLM
-977 WPRENKYFEGHKIV
+977 PKIII
-991 VPAMFDTVRA
+991 A
-1001 GYQEKGGYFGL
+1001 GMTKHVEAIYYQKPVAL
-1012 STNVITSKNPDYNLK
+1012 
-1027 FLLAILNST
+1027 
-1036 FANYWFHKHGKK
+1036 
-1048 RGVGVDIGVDK
+1048 GVGVYAITDFGNLNPK
-1059 LRNFPIIKSVLQEQK
+1059 YVLGLLNSRFLDYYVRTEFK
-1074 PLIEIVD
+1074 AMHLAGGYLAINKNLIEKFPLIEGNDTDQESIARLVD
-1081 KILSVTNSS
+1081 EILTLSNDDNPTLANCL
-1090 DYFTS
+1090 
-1095 SEKQAKVK
+1095 
-1103 EYEKQI
+1103 KQI
-1109 DQLVYQLYGLTPEEI
+1109 DQLVYKLYGLTPEEI
-1124 AIVEGK
+1124 EIVERG

>member
-1 MRTNIDLDEFLPTM
+1 MRTQLDLDEFIPTM
-15 DAPDK
+15 DTPEK

-25 ESLGFKVLDSHLK
+25 DSLGYKVLDSRLK
-38 TNSSVYNLPVKE
+38 TNPSVYNLPVKE
-50 AALVEKIYAV
+50 AALVEKIFAV

-130 VDSSQPYHTDKE
+130 VDSTQPYHTDKE
-142 ILGSLALS
+142 ILTSLTLS
-150 SETKNPIEVYKLF
+150 TDTKNPVEVYKLF
-163 QSAFNVERV
+163 QNAFSVEKV
-172 TKKFFTEYREVFEKL
+172 TKKFFTEYREVFERLVSEVTK
-187 SKEITGQNKHLKFT
+187 QNKHLKFT
-201 LFSREGSV
+201 LFSRDGSV
-209 ENFTKIL
+209 ENFVKIL

-243 KFLYNKFQE
+243 KFLFNKFQE

-285 QFGGR
+285 MFGGR

-385 NYLASEVGIEQ
+385 NYLASEVGIAQ

-416 PLIKGKAKEIDE
+416 SLIKDKAKEIDE
-428 KLADIKVLDPAC
+428 KLADIRVLDPAC

-527 LLDEFMGVKLFNLE
+527 LLDEFMGVKLFNFE
-541 NAKAQANGKKMIS
+541 KARQQTNGKKI
-554 LFDEDTQASLFE
+554 LKLFE
-566 NDDKKTSVL
+566 DEVRQVSMFDDDNKSNIL
-575 KALQGLHALYFKESD
+575 KALQQLHVLYFKESD
-590 PEKKKQIRTQID
+590 PVRKKQIKTQID

-608 IEATVKDELSKLES
+608 IEVTVKDEVGKLES
-622 QTKSIADKFLYAGVG
+622 QTKQIADKFLYAGVG
-637 IPAKEAERISKLSS
+637 IPAGEAERISKLSS

-679 DVFEKKDGFD
+679 DVFERKGGFD
-689 VVIANPPYMKERDNK
+689 VVIANPPYISAREYAK
-704 RVFESVNN
+704 R
-712 SGFGKKYHQ
+712 
-721 GKMDY
+721 
-726 WYYFLH
+726 
-732 KAIDVVK
+732 
-739 PDGVICY
+739 
-746 ITSRYWINSTG
+746 STY
-757 AKKLIERVK
+757 K
-766 DELSFDN
+766 DERNILKRKFTELKGAFDIYIAFILRGLELIDRN
-773 LVDIG
+773 GIYSWIIPNKFLLARYSKEVLG
-778 NLKVFENVVGQH
+778 LLKNEGLQKILDVSDVHVFENVGVYPIILFGD
-790 MIALYTKSKL
+790 KS
-800 VKNFTY
+800 Y
-806 KKLENDLSD
+806 KGEYVM
-815 LAKNST
+815 
-821 TENLHISILN
+821 
-831 NEEIFNDSQIVF
+831 EEI
-843 DNDDL
+843 DNL
-848 NYKDVIALGEIAEVI
+848 SSLGINHLI
-863 QGVVQNPDK
+863 
-872 VSNKTAKLYHLTV
+872 VSN
-885 GEGVFVLKE
+885 
-894 DEIKRIK
+894 
-901 INEQEERFV
+901 
-910 VDFYDENDIQKY
+910 
-922 MVSPKNKKFLF
+922 NKKFKSYKTIADFGLKVSSGTTGF
-933 YLTKA
+933 QAEQVKSLIREKRYAEKNDIPFVVSGSVDKYSLELGNVRFLNTRYSLPYIHYDSKLLTKEKWEMWLM
-938 NCPEI
+938 PKI
-943 SLYPNI
+943 II
-949 AAHLLKYKKIMDA
+949 AGM
-962 RRETKKGSNKWFHLH
+962 TKHV
-977 WPRENKYFEGHKIV
+977 EATY
-991 VPAMFDTVRA
+991 
-1001 GYQEKGGYFGL
+1001 YQKPVAL
-1012 STNVITSKNPDYNLK
+1012 
-1027 FLLAILNST
+1027 
-1036 FANYWFHKHGKK
+1036 
-1048 RGVGVDIGVDK
+1048 GVGVYAITDFGNLNPK
-1059 LRNFPIIKSVLQEQK
+1059 YVLGLLNSRFLDYFVRTEFK
-1074 PLIEIVD
+1074 AKHLAGGYLAINKNLIEKFPLVEGNSTDQESIVRLVD
-1081 KILSVTNSS
+1081 AVLTLGSNDSS
-1090 DYFTS
+1090 KLASYL
-1095 SEKQAKVK
+1095 
-1103 EYEKQI
+1103 KQI
-1109 DQLVYQLYGLTPEEI
+1109 DQLVYKLYNLTPEEI
-1124 AIVEGK
+1124 KTIERNAND

>member
-1 MRTNIDLDEFLPTM
+1 MRNQLDLDEFIPAM
-15 DAPDK
+15 DTPEK

-25 ESLGFKVLDSHLK
+25 DSLGYKVLDSHLK
-38 TNSSVYNLPVKE
+38 TNPSVYNLPVKE
-50 AALVEKIYAV
+50 AALVEKIFAV

-130 VDSSQPYHTDKE
+130 IDSTQPYHTDKE
-142 ILGSLALS
+142 ILTSLALS
-150 SETKNPIEVYKLF
+150 SETKNPVEVYKLF
-163 QSAFNVERV
+163 QSAFSVEKV
-172 TKKFFTEYREVFEKL
+172 TKKFFTEYREVFERL
-187 SKEITGQNKHLKFT
+187 VREVTRQNKHLKFT
-201 LFSREGSV
+201 LFSRDGSI
-209 ENFTKIL
+209 ENFVKIL

-302 YDYQDVRNHIL
+302 YDYTDVRNHIL
-313 LENSTFDD
+313 LENPTFDN

-385 NYLASEVGIEQ
+385 NYLASEVGIGQ
-396 EEIRDFLDREQSLEK
+396 EEIRSFLDREQSLEK

-428 KLADIKVLDPAC
+428 KLTDIKVLDPAC

-527 LLDEFMGVKLFNLE
+527 LLDEFMGVKLFNFE
-541 NAKAQANGKKMIS
+541 KARQQTNGKKV
-554 LFDEDTQASLFE
+554 LKLFE
-566 NDDKKTSVL
+566 DDIQQVSMFEDDNKANIL
-575 KALQGLHALYFKESD
+575 KALQQLHSLYFKESD
-590 PEKKKQIRTQID
+590 PEKKKQIKTQID

-608 IEATVKDELSKLES
+608 IEVTVKDEVGKLES
-622 QTKSIADKFLYAGVG
+622 QTKQIADKFLYAGVG
-637 IPAKEAERISKLSS
+637 IPASEAERISK
-651 QQAQILETFNEIKKS
+651 
-666 NVKPFFLFQLHFS
+666 
-679 DVFEKKDGFD
+679 
-689 VVIANPPYMKERDNK
+689 
-704 RVFESVNN
+704 
-712 SGFGKKYHQ
+712 
-721 GKMDY
+721 
-726 WYYFLH
+726 
-732 KAIDVVK
+732 
-739 PDGVICY
+739 
-746 ITSRYWINSTG
+746 
-757 AKKLIERVK
+757 
-766 DELSFDN
+766 
-773 LVDIG
+773 
-778 NLKVFENVVGQH
+778 
-790 MIALYTKSKL
+790 
-800 VKNFTY
+800 
-806 KKLENDLSD
+806 
-815 LAKNST
+815 
-821 TENLHISILN
+821 
-831 NEEIFNDSQIVF
+831 
-843 DNDDL
+843 
-848 NYKDVIALGEIAEVI
+848 
-863 QGVVQNPDK
+863 
-872 VSNKTAKLYHLTV
+872 
-885 GEGVFVLKE
+885 
-894 DEIKRIK
+894 
-901 INEQEERFV
+901 
-910 VDFYDENDIQKY
+910 
-922 MVSPKNKKFLF
+922 
-933 YLTKA
+933 
-938 NCPEI
+938 
-943 SLYPNI
+943 
-949 AAHLLKYKKIMDA
+949 
-962 RRETKKGSNKWFHLH
+962 
-977 WPRENKYFEGHKIV
+977 
-991 VPAMFDTVRA
+991 
-1001 GYQEKGGYFGL
+1001 
-1012 STNVITSKNPDYNLK
+1012 
-1027 FLLAILNST
+1027 
-1036 FANYWFHKHGKK
+1036 
-1048 RGVGVDIGVDK
+1048 
-1059 LRNFPIIKSVLQEQK
+1059 
-1074 PLIEIVD
+1074 
-1081 KILSVTNSS
+1081 
-1090 DYFTS
+1090 
-1095 SEKQAKVK
+1095 
-1103 EYEKQI
+1103 
-1109 DQLVYQLYGLTPEEI
+1109 
-1124 AIVEGK
+1124 

>member
-1 MRTNIDLDEFLPTM
+1 MKTGIDLDEFLPTM

-38 TNSSVYNLPVKE
+38 TNPSVYNLPVKE

-71 FKLKEENK
+71 FKLKAEGPEQSRR

-142 ILGSLALS
+142 ILASLALS
-150 SETKNPIEVYKLF
+150 VDTKNPVEVYKLF
-163 QSAFNVERV
+163 QSAFSVEKV
-172 TKKFFTEYREVFEKL
+172 TKKFFTEYREVFERLVGEVTK
-187 SKEITGQNKHLKFT
+187 QNKHLKFT
-201 LFSREGSV
+201 LFSRDGSV
-209 ENFTKIL
+209 ENFVKIL

-243 KFLYNKFQE
+243 KFLYIKFQE
-252 AKKDKKNYFKDY
+252 AKKEKKNYFKDY

-378 MCHESLI
+378 MCHESII
-385 NYLASEVGIEQ
+385 NYLSSEVSLDQ
-396 EEIRDFLDREQSLEK
+396 DVIRNFLDREQSLEK

-416 PLIKGKAKEIDE
+416 SAIREKAREIDE

-527 LLDEFMGVKLFNLE
+527 LLDEFMGVKLFNPE
-541 NAKAQANGKKMIS
+541 NAKGQTNAKKMLS
-554 LFDEDTQASLFE
+554 LFDEDLQVSLFE

-590 PEKKKQIRTQID
+590 PEKKKQIRTRID

-608 IEATVKDELSKLES
+608 IEATVNDEVSQLERKTKGIVEPYLSHG
-622 QTKSIADKFLYAGVG
+622 IG
-637 IPAKEAERISKLSS
+637 IPAGEVERISKLLS

-679 DVFEKKDGFD
+679 DVFERKGGFD
-689 VVIANPPYMKERDNK
+689 VVIANPPYEEVSEKSMKATFQAKYSEVLSGHYDLFIFFIK
-704 RVFESVNN
+704 R
-712 SGFGKKYHQ
+712 
-721 GKMDY
+721 
-726 WYYFLH
+726 
-732 KAIDVVK
+732 
-739 PDGVICY
+739 
-746 ITSRYWINSTG
+746 G
-757 AKKLIERVK
+757 ADLLREGGS
-766 DELSFDN
+766 LSFIVPHTYLHYTQFHNLRKWLYDN
-773 LVDIG
+773 MQIVELTQPIHNIFQAVVDNSI
-778 NLKVFENVVGQH
+778 LF
-790 MIALYTKSKL
+790 
-800 VKNFTY
+800 VKNS
-806 KKLENDLSD
+806 KPQDS
-815 LAKNST
+815 ST
-821 TENLHISILN
+821 TEFTVISIQANSAMPKESSALKH
-831 NEEIFNDSQIVF
+831 NEFNDQTFDYQGIQNLIKLKRFSADTMLLGDVIDSSQGITVYAKVQGAKI
-843 DNDDL
+843 
-848 NYKDVIALGEIAEVI
+848 NYFRNKQEDKYSKPLVKGKDVFKYYLDRTGAYI
-863 QGVVQNPDK
+863 QYGDWLWCPRNPK
-872 VSNKTAKLYHLTV
+872 FF
-885 GEGVFVLKE
+885 E
-894 DEIKRIK
+894 
-901 INEQEERFV
+901 
-910 VDFYDENDIQKY
+910 
-922 MVSPKNKKFLF
+922 NKKIFLRQTSDRLIAT
-933 YLTKA
+933 YVEEPMY
-938 NCPEI
+938 CI
-943 SLYPNI
+943 DSVHSLINKEGTSYD
-949 AAHLLKYKKIMDA
+949 LKY
-962 RRETKKGSNKWFHLH
+962 
-977 WPRENKYFEGHKIV
+977 V
-991 VPAMFDTVRA
+991 
-1001 GYQEKGGYFGL
+1001 
-1012 STNVITSKNPDYNLK
+1012 
-1027 FLLAILNST
+1027 LAILNSNLGNYLYQLINFEKDKVFAQVKLT
-1036 FANYWFHKHGKK
+1036 FLRKIPIKK
-1048 RGVGVDIGVDK
+1048 AAIE
-1059 LRNFPIIKSVLQEQK
+1059 EQQRF
-1074 PLIEIVD
+1074 ISYVD
-1081 KILSVTNSS
+1081 KIIALKKSRE
-1090 DYFTS
+1090 
-1095 SEKQAKVK
+1095 EKDSKQVL

-1109 DQLVYQLYGLTPEEI
+1109 DQLVYKLYGLTPEEI
-1124 AIVEGK
+1124 TVVEGK